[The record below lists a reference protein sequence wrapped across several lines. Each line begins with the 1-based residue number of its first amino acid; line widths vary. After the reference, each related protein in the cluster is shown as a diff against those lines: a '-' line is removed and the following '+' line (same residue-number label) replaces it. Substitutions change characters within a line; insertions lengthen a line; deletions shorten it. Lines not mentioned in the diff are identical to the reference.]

1 MTRSDTPPTD
11 TPPTTTAM
19 TQTSLFCDICG
30 KPEIEGEH
38 RVCQA
43 RRAIDP
49 PRFCPQCARRMIVQV
64 SPAGWSAKCS
74 VHGSTEGGQGGRL

>member
-1 MTRSDTPPTD
+1 MTT
-11 TPPTTTAM
+11 PTTT
-19 TQTSLFCDICG
+19 LFCDICG
-30 KPEIEGEH
+30 KPEHEGTH
-38 RVCQA
+38 KVCLA

-49 PRFCPQCARRMIVQV
+49 PRFCPHCARRMVVQV